1 MRYEGSCH
9 CGRVA
14 FEVEAEFTTA
24 MECNCSMCRRRG
36 SLLAFVP
43 HAQFALTTPEAD
55 VSTYRFNRHLIDHHF
70 CATCG
75 IAPYAEGTDPKGNR
89 MAAINLRC
97 VPAVDL
103 DALTIS
109 KVDGRSF

>member
-9 CGRVA
+9 CGKVA

-24 MECNCSMCRRRG
+24 MECNCSMCRRKG

-43 HAQFALTTPEAD
+43 RDRFVLTTPEAD
-55 VSTYRFNRHLIDHHF
+55 VSTYQFNRHVIDHHF
-70 CATCG
+70 CAACG
-75 IAPYAEGTDPKGNR
+75 IAPYSEGTDPKGNR
-89 MAAINLRC
+89 MAAVNLRC

-103 DALTIS
+103 DSLTIS
-109 KVDGRSF
+109 KVDGRSL